1 MTRKETLFSATLVPR
16 AKHCNTDTMIIVFCR
31 DHGKQRE
38 TTTPRK
44 LARSFIESKPIL
56 STQLSVTVQLLYLQ
70 WHGHKISSQQ
80 HVHRSP
86 FPAASVMQLS
96 ACWNLSPQTH
106 FTEHTYQI
114 LTSVIP
120 LPRSKVKSTRWVTP
134 KFIDPD
140 TRLSAEVSLTHTHR
154 KKLNLWS

>member
-70 WHGHKISSQQ
+70 WHGHKTSSQQ
-80 HVHRSP
+80 HVNPVSLYNYCTCSGTATKLVP
-86 FPAASVMQLS
+86 
-96 ACWNLSPQTH
+96 N
-106 FTEHTYQI
+106 
-114 LTSVIP
+114 
-120 LPRSKVKSTRWVTP
+120 STRTEV
-134 KFIDPD
+134 
-140 TRLSAEVSLTHTHR
+140 LSLQQVLC
-154 KKLNLWS
+154 N